1 MSFGSFKNRIAQAA
15 AKVEETAE
23 QVASEAGQAVSDAAA
38 QATQM
43 AQGALQ
49 APLSGWADKVGTAA
63 ALLGSGAGLG
73 ASLSGGGSTTPEVP
87 MKVSV
92 QIGGKE
98 LDPKKAF
105 VERIQTRHAVNE
117 IPSATVV
124 LSVPQAA
131 ADDYADLDHLISTCK
146 VGQAAMLKVD
156 QLKVFD
162 GVVGAVQ
169 VLAGEGGRRVKVRLK
184 HKLQMLKATP
194 RSRVW
199 KAQQDA
205 ALVREVLGEYQV
217 HASPVT
223 LSEGEP
229 VQRFQ
234 WNCSDWLLVRA
245 LLGQH
250 GAWLWPQADGSV
262 KIQPPQ
268 MGDSHHRIA
277 ATPGPGGV
285 VVLDAEWDYSG
296 LSQPKSASLQSWD
309 LSKQAVVKKAAKAK
323 SLGQGGLAPGE
334 VKALGGEAHALLTGQ
349 WDGTIQQA
357 AADGWLAA
365 QHAQAVRVRL
375 TVAGCMAYQVGDT
388 VALEGFGSH
397 LNGQAVVTQVEYQCD
412 VSGRV
417 GKTVIG
423 VGLDEE
429 AASAPSLP
437 VPTGMVIGQV
447 AKFQADP
454 KGKWNRLPVKIPVL
468 GEEVIWARMGHVY
481 ASKESGVTFY
491 PEAGDEVALGFVGG
505 DPVIVASL
513 HNPKLTA
520 AIEPSAKNAKKGL
533 VLRHE
538 GQRVELSF
546 DRDKHT
552 TTFEL
557 GADKKPEQHLLVDKD
572 KGVTLNGLKGDI
584 KLELKEGGVAWT
596 AKQKIVL
603 KADEQ
608 ITATGKTG
616 VTLDSDKDVTL
627 EAKAKLVGKGK
638 VGVHVSSEEGKLD
651 LTPEKAA
658 LTANQSSVTGEM
670 TVKIQG
676 NESVSVKGA
685 KVDVNGEA
693 EVAIAGA
700 KVSVKGQAE
709 ASVEA
714 VEVKVAGQMTDVGG
728 AGITNVKG
736 SLVNLG

>member
-1 MSFGSFKNRIAQAA
+1 MSFGSFKSRIAQAA

-23 QVASEAGQAVSDAAA
+23 TAASEAVSDVAA
-38 QATQM
+38 QATQGLS
-43 AQGALQ
+43 GALDTS
-49 APLSGWADKVGTAA
+49 LSGWADKVGDAA
-63 ALLGSGAGLG
+63 ALLGTGS
-73 ASLSGGGSTTPEVP
+73 SLSKQLPGGKDTMPEAPV
-87 MKVSV
+87 KVSV

-98 LDPKKAF
+98 VDPKKAF

-124 LSVPQAA
+124 LSIPQAA
-131 ADDYADLDHLISTCK
+131 ADDYAELDHLISTCK
-146 VGQAAMLKVD
+146 VGEPAVVKVD

-169 VLAGEGGRRVKVRLK
+169 VTASEGGRRVKVRLK
-184 HKLQMLKATP
+184 HKLQLLKATQ

-205 ALVREVLGEYQV
+205 ALVRAVLGEHQV
-217 HASPVT
+217 RASTVS
-223 LSEGEP
+223 LSEGEA

-234 WNCSDWLLVRA
+234 WNCSDWQLVRA

-250 GAWLWPQADGSV
+250 GAWLWPLADGSV

-268 MGDSHHRIA
+268 AGGARHRIA
-277 ATPGPGGV
+277 ATPGLGGV
-285 VVLDAEWDYSG
+285 TVLDAEWDYSG
-296 LSQPKSASLQSWD
+296 LNQPKTVSLQSWD
-309 LSKQAVVKKAAKAK
+309 LSKQTVAKKTAKAK

-334 VKALGGEAHALLTGQ
+334 VKALGCQGQALVTGQ

-365 QHAQAVRVRL
+365 QHAQAVKVRL
-375 TVAGCMAYQVGDT
+375 TVAGCKAYQVGDT
-388 VALEGFGSH
+388 LALEGFGSH
-397 LNGQAVVTQVEYQCD
+397 LNGQGLVTQVEYQCD

-417 GKTVIG
+417 GKTVVG

-429 AASAPSLP
+429 AATAPSLP
-437 VPTGMVIGQV
+437 MPSGLVIGQV

-468 GEEVIWARMGHVY
+468 GEEVVWARMGHVY

-491 PEAGDEVALGFVGG
+491 PEAGDEVALGFVGW
-505 DPVIVASL
+505 DPVIMASL

-520 AIEPSAKNAKKGL
+520 AIEPSAKNAKKGV

-552 TTFEL
+552 ATFEL
-557 GADKKPEQHLLVDKD
+557 GGDKKPEQHLLVDKE
-572 KGVTLNGLKGDI
+572 KGVTVLGEKGDI
-584 KLELKEGGVAWT
+584 KLELKAGGVAWT
-596 AKQKIVL
+596 TKKKIEF
-603 KADEQ
+603 KAEEQ
-608 ITATGKTG
+608 VTVAAKTG
-616 VTLDSDKDVTL
+616 VSVSSDKDVSV

-638 VGVHVSSEEGKLD
+638 ASVQFASEEGKLD
-651 LTPEKAA
+651 LTPEKAS
-658 LTANQSSVTGEM
+658 LSANQTSVTGEM
-670 TVKIQG
+670 TVKLQG
-676 NESVSVKGA
+676 NESLNVKGA
-685 KVDVNGEA
+685 KVGITGEA
-693 EVAIAGA
+693 EVAIEGA
-700 KVSVKGQAE
+700 KVAVKGQAE

-714 VEVKVAGQMTDVGG
+714 AEVKVAGQMTDVGG